1 MGWADS
7 AKPVRARSA
16 IETTVRNRVE
26 AGWERIGEK
35 TRRAKPRK
43 ATVGFEKMEERLT
56 GARWIRRPRRPSERR
71 QRTLGNACRSGVG
84 EAIAPAGLVVFAEI
98 ISALIRFS
106 AGTETGPRALNHN

>member
-56 GARWIRRPRRPSERR
+56 GARGTRRRRRVGEGR
-71 QRTLGNACRSGVG
+71 QRRLENTCRSIEG
-84 EAIAPAGLVVFAEI
+84 EAIGPAGLVVFAEVVPA
-98 ISALIRFS
+98 SVAAPQPRF
-106 AGTETGPRALNHN
+106 GECGR